1 MQTYDLSVLLII
13 QFLWLKKMA
22 LEEHF
27 AQGAVLCGAA
37 F

>member
-1 MQTYDLSVLLII
+1 
-13 QFLWLKKMA
+13 MA

-37 F
+37 FWVKSFDS